1 MILPLPLPI
10 PSPIYIPRPPS
21 TLLTSKNTNQPK
33 SPSQNFLSFLLNFYL
48 SLQYSLLFLLSL
60 LPSIILVHTMTTHI
74 EDNLW
79 VLALA
84 SKCTQENIAW
94 SLLIMAS
101 LWLTMTL
108 FYWSH
113 PGGPA
118 WGKYYSTWRKTKSS
132 PSGSSDHIIIINKN
146 IPIPGPKGFPFIG
159 SMSLMSSLAHHR
171 IAAAAQ
177 SCKATR
183 LMAFSLG
190 DTRAIVT
197 CNPDVA
203 KEILNSSVFAD
214 RPVKESA
221 YSLMFNRAIGFAPYG
236 VYWRTLRRIAATHLF
251 CPKQIKASETQRV
264 DVANQMIELFK
275 NRHSHGGSFSV
286 RQVLKRASLNNMMW
300 SVFGQRY
307 KIEEVSG
314 MEEELSGLVEQG
326 YDLLGTLN
334 WGDHLP
340 WLKDFDLQK
349 IRFTCSKLVPKVNR
363 FVGSIIADH
372 RAHTTQSNRDFVH
385 VLLSLHGPDKLS
397 DPDMIAVLW
406 EMIFRGTDTVAVLI
420 EWILARMV
428 LHPEVQRKVQEEL
441 DTVVGGCGAR
451 AVTEEDM
458 AAMVYLPAV
467 VKEVLRLHPPGPLLS
482 WARLAITDTT
492 IDGYHVPAGT
502 TAMVNMWAISRDP
515 HVWRDPLEFM
525 PERFVAGEGEPEFSV
540 LGSDLRLAPFGSG
553 RRTCPG
559 KSLGL
564 ATVSFWVA
572 RLLQEFEFLPCDDG
586 KNGVDLT
593 EVLRLSCEM
602 ANPLTVKVRP
612 RRGLSL

>member
-1 MILPLPLPI
+1 
-10 PSPIYIPRPPS
+10 
-21 TLLTSKNTNQPK
+21 
-33 SPSQNFLSFLLNFYL
+33 
-48 SLQYSLLFLLSL
+48 
-60 LPSIILVHTMTTHI
+60 MTTHI
-74 EDNLW
+74 DNLW

-101 LWLTMTL
+101 LWLTMTF

-118 WGKYYSTWRKTKSS
+118 WGKYYSFHYWKKPTSTSS
-132 PSGSSDHIIIINKN
+132 NNLNLSSDTDKI
-146 IPIPGPKGFPFIG
+146 IPGPKGYPIIG
-159 SMSLMSSLAHHR
+159 SITLMISLAHHH
-171 IAAAAQ
+171 IFAAA
-177 SCKATR
+177 KACNAIR

-197 CNPDVA
+197 CHPDVA
-203 KEILNSSVFAD
+203 KEILTSSVFAD
-214 RPVKESA
+214 RPIKESA

-251 CPKQIKASETQRV
+251 CPKQIKASELQR
-264 DVANQMIELFK
+264 AEIAAQMTRSFA
-275 NRHSHGGSFSV
+275 NRHGAFQL
-286 RQVLKRASLNNMMW
+286 RQVLKKASLNNMMW

-307 KIEEVSG
+307 KLDEANAE
-314 MEEELSGLVEQG
+314 MEELSQLVEQG

-340 WLKDFDLQK
+340 FLKDFDLQK

-372 RAHTTQSNRDFVH
+372 QADITQTNRDFVH
-385 VLLSLHGPDKLS
+385 VLLSLQGPDKLS
-397 DPDMIAVLW
+397 HSDMIAVLW

-428 LHPEVQRKVQEEL
+428 LHPEVQRRVQEEL
-441 DTVVGGCGAR
+441 DAVVGGGSR
-451 AVTEEDM
+451 ALTEDDV
-458 AAMVYLPAV
+458 AMTVYLPAV

-492 IDGYHVPAGT
+492 IDGHHVPAGT
-502 TAMVNMWAISRDP
+502 TAMVNMWAIARDP
-515 HVWRDPLEFM
+515 DVWVDPLEFK
-525 PERFVAGEGEPEFSV
+525 PERFVGLENEFSV
-540 LGSDLRLAPFGSG
+540 FGSDLRLAPFGSG

-559 KSLGL
+559 KTLGL
-564 ATVSFWVA
+564 STVTFWVA
-572 RLLQEFEFLPCDDG
+572 SLLHEFQWIPSDEA
-586 KNGVDLT
+586 NGVDLT

-612 RRGLSL
+612 RRGLGP